1 MNFITQ
7 IFKAIKSILLIPVN
21 ISSISKNLKGLKQIE
36 NKIDLLTQR
45 VNDLNMNTTLEKQD
59 SRPSCQEFCES
70 EKLSISTQVSKVF
83 ANHFLQIEALLSI
96 YNSLP
101 NLKYMPATR
110 GWAGSPDFLNK
121 IVEIILKQK
130 PRFVLEASSGVSSVI
145 IGLALKMNNFG
156 KAISLEHDTS
166 YTENTRNNIAVN
178 DAEDISTIMNCPLK
192 DYLIE
197 GEIWKW
203 YEMNELVFTD
213 KIDLLIIDGPPRT
226 TQKLARYPAIPLLYK
241 YFSDSVI
248 ILLDDANRPDE
259 IIIVEKWVEFLEKEG
274 CKMKIESY
282 INYEKGMVILNII
295 NRKI

>member
-21 ISSISKNLKGLKQIE
+21 ISSISKNMKDLKQIE

-45 VNDLNMNTTLEKQD
+45 VNDLNMNITLEKQE
-59 SRPSCQEFCES
+59 SRPSCQELSES
-70 EKLSISTQVSKVF
+70 DKLSISTQISKVF

-166 YTENTRNNIAVN
+166 YSENTRNNIAVN
-178 DAEDISTIMNCPLK
+178 DTEDVSTIMNCPLK

-203 YEMNELVFTD
+203 YEMKELVFTD
-213 KIDLLIIDGPPRT
+213 KIDILIIDGPPRT
-226 TQKLARYPAIPLLYK
+226 T
-241 YFSDSVI
+241 
-248 ILLDDANRPDE
+248 
-259 IIIVEKWVEFLEKEG
+259 
-274 CKMKIESY
+274 
-282 INYEKGMVILNII
+282 
-295 NRKI
+295 